1 MPSYSLFNTKNKKP
15 QTQLN
20 TAQSLAQQVAS
31 KQIKPPVPVTN
42 MSQQTLGTPAG
53 GPLPTNTGP
62 LQERKAFEPGAPGNN
77 APPAGFDKAASG
89 VVAGATSFQDRMK
102 NQNEAATEAAAADK
116 ALKIAEAKRVA
127 KSKMEEAAKVNTQ
140 EEAEGIDINGDGLI
154 GYDQKLGG
162 GRPMTEEEIIN
173 TQLRKLLQG
182 GATPEETEKERQA
195 MKGELAA
202 SEARDIQ
209 STRARTGLGGM
220 GLTGAAGAM
229 ESQVRQE
236 GARKQALTMA
246 DFERQQRSESA
257 QRALEGIQARRGE
270 QVFRTETKQY
280 EEEEGKDNDGDG
292 LIGDTPIAEWEASS
306 KQKEKY
312 NSYYAE
318 AQANTAIATRTGSTV
333 TVSGDEGNT
342 YQNGSY
348 TKAEGNSYRNVPAPY
363 EDKGFVM
370 VGDKVVHLFKGKDGK
385 LYYTEP
391 KKPE

>member
-116 ALKIAEAKRVA
+116 ALKIAEAKRQGKA
-127 KSKMEEAAKVNTQ
+127 KAEEAARINTQ

-162 GRPMTEEEIIN
+162 GRAMTEEEIIN

-246 DFERQQRSESA
+246 DFEREQRRESAERALAGIQGRRSEDVY
-257 QRALEGIQARRGE
+257 RMEMELARREAGPLRSDYATGAEGDAEFE
-270 QVFRTETKQY
+270 QAKKDDEIKKLEDLS
-280 EEEEGKDNDGDG
+280 EEEFNSQVNPNSNSERILELGWKKTGPHYNKDDKEYYKYTSPSGTNRRQYTGESKNEPEARRN
-292 LIGDTPIAEWEASS
+292 IG
-306 KQKEKY
+306 
-312 NSYYAE
+312 
-318 AQANTAIATRTGSTV
+318 RTG
-333 TVSGDEGNT
+333 
-342 YQNGSY
+342 
-348 TKAEGNSYRNVPAPY
+348 R
-363 EDKGFVM
+363 
-370 VGDKVVHLFKGKDGK
+370 
-385 LYYTEP
+385 
-391 KKPE
+391 

>member
-1 MPSYSLFNTKNKKP
+1 M
-15 QTQLN
+15 N

-42 MSQQTLGTPAG
+42 MSEQILGAPAS
-53 GPLPTNTGP
+53 GPIPTNTGP
-62 LQERKAFEPGAPGNN
+62 FQDRKAFEPGAP
-77 APPAGFDKAASG
+77 PAGGFNQAPAGVAAG
-89 VVAGATSFQDRMK
+89 ITNMQDRMK
-102 NQNEAATEAAAADK
+102 SQQEAASESAAADK
-116 ALKIAEAKRVA
+116 ALKIEQAKRA
-127 KSKMEEAAKVNTQ
+127 GKAAAEEKAKVNTQ
-140 EEAEGIDINGDGLI
+140 EEAEGRDINGDGLI

-162 GRPMTEEEIIN
+162 GRPMTEQEVIN
-173 TQLRKLLQG
+173 TQIRELIEG
-182 GATPEETEKERQA
+182 GASPEEIEKERSA

-270 QVFRTETKQY
+270 QVFRTESKMY
-280 EEEEGKDNDGDG
+280 EEEEGKDHDGDG
-292 LIGDTPIAEWEASS
+292 LIGDTPIAEWEASN
-306 KQKEKY
+306 KNQEKY
-312 NSYYAE
+312 DRYYAE
-318 AQANTAIATRTGSTV
+318 AIANTAKATRTGSTV
-333 TVSGDEGNT
+333 TVSEDEGGS

-348 TKAEGNSYRNVPAPY
+348 TKAAGNSYKNIPTPY
-363 EDKGFVM
+363 QDKGFVM
-370 VGDKVVHLFKGKDGK
+370 VGDKVVHLFIGPKPDEKR
-385 LYYTEP
+385 YYTEP
-391 KKPE
+391 NKPE